1 MFVIDLDPLI
11 LRNEARKCRRL
22 IGAVSNAQD
31 VAMLNRLAVEYEA
44 LRRKPKGPNQI
55 ALLPPSEASPGAT
68 NLAGAII
75 AALPKGR
82 VSMRRYLFASSFSI
96 VLANTSYAPAASAP
110 APPRT
115 IASAERPLLDV
126 KPDIKTGKIIVT
138 LPKPGPDGISAR
150 YIYITQLETGLGSA
164 PTQLDFG
171 AASNSRILW
180 MGDVVKD
187 LPDGSYEIDLA
198 GFLARD
204 DIGIPRAIKNVGG
217 GEFKF
222 VPELSAADP
231 TFVKIFPKNAEFAA
245 RIAFRSDEPKEE
257 MNNILPGDNTLSVI
271 ERHSLIVLP
280 AAGYVKRTDPYGYT
294 IGRQQVD
301 FSKPLGAPIVSDL
314 ARRFRLEKLDPR
326 AARSPVRKPIVFYVD
341 PAMPAAIRDAVR
353 SGVGWWREAFD
364 EAGFIDAF
372 KVDILPVGADP
383 LDVRYNVVNWVNR
396 ATRGWSYGQPIDD
409 PRTGEIIKGA
419 VVLGSLRA
427 RQDMM
432 IFQALVGAG
441 LTGTGDPN
449 DPITATL
456 ARLRQLGAH
465 EVGHAIGLA
474 HNFAASTQGR
484 FSVMDYPAPRITLQ
498 NGALSLKDA
507 YGADLGPWDL
517 WMIKWLYGAQTD
529 ADAAPAIAEA
539 RKMRLRFVADPD
551 ARPVSAGQPLGSLWD
566 DGPDP
571 VVELKRM
578 MEVRNVALRRFGTGA
593 LSPGEQLA
601 DLRRAF
607 VPIWL
612 LDRYQIEAAAKTLG
626 GVDFP
631 YAVNGELMTAN
642 SVAGTT
648 QWAAL
653 YALLDTMTPS
663 ELTVPQQLQPLLSN
677 AFGGDPDRQ
686 NDIEIIPTAGGPVFD
701 PLKAS
706 EVGAIQTLNALLA
719 PERLN
724 RLEGQHFAD
733 ASVPAPQQLFDLM
746 ISRTM
751 AQTGND
757 VGRRIA
763 TTTVLS
769 LARVQRDASLSP
781 TLALQLS
788 GRLSRLSEELE
799 HGRRPEQD
807 WAKGLAAL
815 LKDRE
820 ALDKA
825 IADPARLPRVPPGM
839 PIGMEDTL

>member
-1 MFVIDLDPLI
+1 M
-11 LRNEARKCRRL
+11 RRQL
-22 IGAVSNAQD
+22 FACSVSVALASAMMVPAVSAPSISK
-31 VAMLNRLAVEYEA
+31 VAAAVE
-44 LRRKPKGPNQI
+44 
-55 ALLPPSEASPGAT
+55 T
-68 NLAGAII
+68 
-75 AALPKGR
+75 
-82 VSMRRYLFASSFSI
+82 
-96 VLANTSYAPAASAP
+96 
-110 APPRT
+110 
-115 IASAERPLLDV
+115 PLLVV
-126 KPDIKTGKIIVT
+126 KPDTKSGKIIAT
-138 LPKPGPDGISAR
+138 FPKPGLDGVSAR

-171 AASNSRILW
+171 AASNSRILSFRRLGKKVVADVENTKFVSSNAAEQSTTKHSFPTSPLW
-180 MGDVVKD
+180 MGDVVRD
-187 LPDGSYEIDLA
+187 LPDGSYEVDLA

-204 DIGIPRAIKNVGG
+204 DIGIPRVIKNIGG
-217 GEFKF
+217 GDFKF

-257 MNNILPGDNTLSVI
+257 MSNILPGDSTLSVI
-271 ERHSLIVLP
+271 ERHSLIALP
-280 AAGYVKRTDPYGYT
+280 DAGYVKRSDSYGYT

-301 FSKPLGAPIVSDL
+301 FSRPLGSPIVNDL
-314 ARRFRLEKLDPR
+314 ARRFRLEKIDPQT
-326 AARSPVRKPIVFYVD
+326 ARSPVKKPIVFYID
-341 PAMPAAIRDAVR
+341 PAMPSPIRDAVKD
-353 SGVGWWREAFD
+353 GVGWWREAFD
-364 EAGFIDAF
+364 AAGFVDAF
-372 KVDILPVGADP
+372 RVDVLPPGADP

-449 DPITATL
+449 DPIAATL

-474 HNFAASTQGR
+474 HNFAASTQNR
-484 FSVMDYPAPRITLQ
+484 YSVMDYPAPRIALES
-498 NGALSLKDA
+498 GALSLKDA
-507 YGADLGPWDL
+507 YGVGLGPWDR
-517 WMIKWLYGAQTD
+517 WMIKWLYGARSD
-529 ADAAPAIAEA
+529 ADATRDIAEA
-539 RKMRLRFVADPD
+539 RAMKLRFVADPD

-571 VVELKRM
+571 TSELRRM
-578 MEVRNVALRRFGTGA
+578 MEVRKVAIERFGTGA
-593 LSPGEQLA
+593 LPAGEQLA

-607 VPIWL
+607 VPVWL
-612 LDRYQIEAAAKTLG
+612 LDRYQIEAAAKSLG

-631 YAVNGELMTAN
+631 YAVNGEGMTAR
-642 SVAGTT
+642 SVDGKA

-653 YALLDTMTPS
+653 YALMDTIVPS
-663 ELTVPQQLQPLLSN
+663 ELTVPPRLEPLLSN

-706 EVGAIQTLNALLA
+706 EVGAVQTLNALLA

-724 RLEGQHFAD
+724 RLEGQHSSD
-733 ASVPAPQQLFDLM
+733 SSVPAPQQVFDLL
-746 ISRTM
+746 IERTLSQS
-751 AQTGND
+751 ASD
-757 VGRRIA
+757 VGRRVA
-763 TTTVLS
+763 TTTILA
-769 LARVQRDASLSP
+769 LARLQRDPSLSP
-781 TLALQLS
+781 TLSLQLS
-788 GRLSRLSEELE
+788 GRLNRLAEELE
-799 HGRRPEQD
+799 RARGGEQD
-807 WAKGLAAL
+807 WARGLAAL

-825 IADPARLPRVPPGM
+825 IADPARLPRIPPGM
-839 PIGMEDTL
+839 PIGMDDRL